1 MPTNNSLIATNF
13 GVSFSIKQCR
23 NFGIDER
30 ATLKWLIEDAGFR
43 RFRLM
48 TYWNEHEKTPDNTDF
63 SELDW
68 QIDQIKRANGEISLC
83 LGARQPRWPENHWPD
98 WAWQLNKPER
108 TAALLKY
115 IETVVNR
122 YRTEESIA
130 SYQLENEAL
139 LESFGTRPEVD
150 RRRLN
155 QEYEL
160 IKALDPTRPIIM
172 TTSTSWGIPIRQPR
186 PDIVGFSFY
195 QKLYRDGR
203 YSTAFH
209 SPWLDR
215 MRAGLVGLFYG
226 APCFIHE
233 LQLEPWGPTAIWKM
247 PISEQDISMGTK
259 QIERNLA
266 LAHITGLK
274 PVDLWGGEWWYYR
287 LKKQNDPTIWQAV
300 QQGIAKHAGN

>member
-68 QIDQIKRANGEISLC
+68 QIDQIK
-83 LGARQPRWPENHWPD
+83 
-98 WAWQLNKPER
+98 PER

-115 IETVVNR
+115 VETVVNR

-247 PISEQDISMGTK
+247 PISEQDKSMGTK

-266 LAHITGLK
+266 LAHNTGLK